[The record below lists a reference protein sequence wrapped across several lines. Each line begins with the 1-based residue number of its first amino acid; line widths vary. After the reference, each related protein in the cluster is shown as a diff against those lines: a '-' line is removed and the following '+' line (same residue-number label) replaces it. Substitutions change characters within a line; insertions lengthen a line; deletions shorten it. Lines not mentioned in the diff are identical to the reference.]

1 MANEPQHLKIDLH
14 PVLVQADGEVAVR
27 EGDEVTP
34 VAADFAE
41 LARESDPVG
50 RAQGLLMLPIV
61 VGLQKGTKPVKSML
75 VEVTRDGVLNEPE
88 DRNAYATAIRQG
100 SAYEGSYRHDVTLTR
115 VGVVVGEM
123 NQKLP
128 DTLWVPLFVLKESDG
143 RLVPLDAKYFNA
155 VQRRN
160 HGGQEP
166 GTQGAPQASA
176 DEESGPDKG

>member
-1 MANEPQHLKIDLH
+1 MADEPQHLKIDLH

-75 VEVTRDGVLNEPE
+75 VEVTRDGVLNEP
-88 DRNAYATAIRQG
+88 RTAMPTPPPSGRARPMRAAIAT
-100 SAYEGSYRHDVTLTR
+100 
-115 VGVVVGEM
+115 M
-123 NQKLP
+123 
-128 DTLWVPLFVLKESDG
+128 
-143 RLVPLDAKYFNA
+143 
-155 VQRRN
+155 
-160 HGGQEP
+160 
-166 GTQGAPQASA
+166 
-176 DEESGPDKG
+176 